1 MTLDAQIEGILFFK
15 GEPISIGALSKLL
28 SVNEDEVIQGLELLE
43 NRLAERGL
51 ALVRK
56 DDEVVLAVRKELSNI
71 LEDLRKDELQKE
83 LTKASLETLSITLY
97 KNGATRGEIDYIRG
111 VNSSFIL
118 RNLQIR
124 GLVERVTDP
133 NDSRRY
139 VYKPTFETLQYLGI
153 QKISDLPDF
162 EKVEE
167 ELARAFT
174 AERAEESASKKDATE
189 QEDQHVQTS

>member
-28 SVNEDEVIQGLELLE
+28 SVNEDEITQAIDIL
-43 NRLAERGL
+43 NTRLTDRGL
-51 ALVRK
+51 TLVWK

-153 QKISDLPDF
+153 EHISDLPDF
-162 EKVEE
+162 EKVKE
-167 ELARAFT
+167 ELARAFN
-174 AERAEESASKKDATE
+174 AEQAEEMPTQAETKG
-189 QEDQHVQTS
+189 EDHHVQTS

>member
-28 SVNEDEVIQGLELLE
+28 SVNEDEITQAIDILST
-43 NRLAERGL
+43 RLTDRGL
-51 ALVRK
+51 TLVWK

-153 QKISDLPDF
+153 EHISDLPDF
-162 EKVEE
+162 EKVKE
-167 ELARAFT
+167 ELARAFN
-174 AERAEESASKKDATE
+174 AEQAEEMPTQAETKG
-189 QEDQHVQTS
+189 EDHHVQTS

>member
-1 MTLDAQIEGILFFK
+1 MILDAQIEGILFFK

-28 SVNEDEVIQGLELLE
+28 SVNEDEIIQAIDILST
-43 NRLAERGL
+43 RLTDRGL
-51 ALVRK
+51 TLVWK

-153 QKISDLPDF
+153 EHISDLPDF
-162 EKVEE
+162 EKVKE
-167 ELARAFT
+167 ELVRAFN
-174 AERAEESASKKDATE
+174 AEQAEEMPTQVETKG
-189 QEDQHVQTS
+189 EDQHVQTS